1 MPGGMPGKDRG
12 TGCTLRSVGVSG
24 FFQQGSAGTRARED
38 CKEILLLTLGRRGG
52 APHQLPRSGSS
63 TSPAGL
69 ASCAEKKQASLALQ
83 TDLPSIDGGF
93 HLRRQ
98 RFVS

>member
-1 MPGGMPGKDRG
+1 RRAPASSLVPY
-12 TGCTLRSVGVSG
+12 TTLFRS
-24 FFQQGSAGTRARED
+24 D
-38 CKEILLLTLGRRGG
+38 CKEILLLTSGCRGG
-52 APHQLPRSGSS
+52 APHKLPRSGSS

-69 ASCAEKKQASLALQ
+69 ASCAEKKQVCLALQ

-98 RFVS
+98 RFVSRLDRKSTRLNSSHVKSWY